1 MKMKKVT
8 ASIIAGALM
17 ISAMGINAFA
27 ADATP
32 SIKVYGNENSPVTAG
47 GKASFIVRLSDF
59 GTVKGMDLTINANG
73 KVDFTDAE
81 ITMDKKVTL
90 EKGTNY
96 KVENGTIHIV
106 DLTSAD
112 MQKDGYANITVG
124 NAKVTA
130 AGDITVTATLAK
142 NGKETVSATS
152 ISGKAAVKT
161 LTKKTTETAGD
172 VKASDSDHFIP
183 YGFLTDGNGY
193 ILKEKDGS
201 FKNVSAEQEYAE
213 FEIPDNGI
221 TTFAA
226 SDHTTEQA
234 IQFGTYTTK
243 AADGTTRGTLLFEDW
258 ETLKNYYI
266 KEKGFSVNEILTK
279 VNELYD
285 AKLAADSNIAGIKV
299 KAGDTAVVARRVEQ
313 TKAMW
318 KVNGSENLQYAARLL
333 NAGKDTAYTAVGYI
347 IANGNVTF
355 SENMVTSTY
364 GSNN

>member
-1 MKMKKVT
+1 MKKVT

-27 ADATP
+27 ANGTP
-32 SIKVYGNENSPVTAG
+32 EIKVYGNENSPVTAEDT
-47 GKASFIVRLSDF
+47 ASFIVRLSGF

-81 ITMDKKVTL
+81 ISMDKGVTL
-90 EKGTNY
+90 EAGKNY

-152 ISGKAAVKT
+152 ISGKAAIKT
-161 LTKKTTETAGD
+161 LTKNTTKTVGD
-172 VKASDSDHFIP
+172 VKASDDKHFIP
-183 YGFLTDGNGY
+183 YGFLTDDKEGY

-201 FKNVSAEQEYAE
+201 FKNVTAGQEYAE

-226 SDHTTEQA
+226 SDHKSQTA

-266 KEKGFSVNEILTK
+266 KEKGFSVDTILAK
-279 VNELYD
+279 VNELYN
-285 AKLAADSNIAGIKV
+285 AKLKADSNIAGIKV
-299 KAGDTAVVARRVEQ
+299 KAGDKEVVVRRVEQ

-318 KVNGSENLQYAARLL
+318 KVNGTEELQYAARLL
-333 NAGKDTAYTAVGYI
+333 NAGKDTTYTAVGYI
-347 IANGNVTF
+347 IANGTVTF

>member
-1 MKMKKVT
+1 MKKLT
-8 ASIIAGALM
+8 ASIVAGALM

-47 GKASFIVRLSDF
+47 DKASFIVRLSDF
-59 GTVKGMDLTINANG
+59 EAVKGMDLTINANG
-73 KVDFTDAE
+73 KVDFTDAA
-81 ITMDKKVTL
+81 ISMDKVTL

-106 DLTSAD
+106 DLTSAN

-124 NAKVTA
+124 NATVTA

-142 NGKETVSATS
+142 NGKETVNATS

-161 LTKKTTETAGD
+161 LVAKTTKGGET
-172 VKASDSDHFIP
+172 VKASDDKHFIP
-183 YGFLTDGNGY
+183 YGFLTDSKGY
-193 ILKEKDGS
+193 ILKEKDGN
-201 FKNVSAEQEYAE
+201 FKNVSADQTYAE
-213 FEIPDNGI
+213 YVIPENGI

-226 SDHTTEQA
+226 SDHTTERA
-234 IQFGTYTTK
+234 IQFGTYTTR

-266 KEKGFSVNEILTK
+266 KEKGFSVNDILTK

-285 AKLAADSNIAGIKV
+285 AKLAAEPNIAGIKV
-299 KAGDTAVVARRVEQ
+299 KAGDKEVVVRRVEQ

>member
-1 MKMKKVT
+1 MKKLT
-8 ASIIAGALM
+8 ASIVAGALM

-27 ADATP
+27 ANGTP
-32 SIKVYGNENSPVTAG
+32 EIKVYGNENSPVTAG
-47 GKASFIVRLSDF
+47 DKASFIVRLSDF
-59 GTVKGMDLTINANG
+59 EAIKGMDLTINANG
-73 KVDFTDAE
+73 KVDFTNAA
-81 ITMDKKVTL
+81 ISMDKVTL

-124 NAKVTA
+124 NATVTA

-152 ISGKAAVKT
+152 IPGKAAVKT
-161 LTKKTTETAGD
+161 LTKKKTDGEI
-172 VKASDSDHFIP
+172 VKASDDKHFIP
-183 YGFLTDGNGY
+183 YGFLTDGKGGY

-201 FKNVSAEQEYAE
+201 FNNATAGQEYAE
-213 FEIPDNGI
+213 FVIPENGI

-234 IQFGTYTTK
+234 IQFGTYTTR

-266 KEKGFSVNEILTK
+266 KEKGFSVNDILTK

-285 AKLAADSNIAGIKV
+285 AKLKADSNIAGIKV
-299 KAGDTAVVARRVEQ
+299 TAGDTEVVVRRVEQ

-318 KVNGSENLQYAARLL
+318 KVNGTEELQYAARLL
-333 NAGKDTAYTAVGYI
+333 NAGKDTTYTAVGYI
-347 IANGNVTF
+347 IANGTVTF

>member
-1 MKMKKVT
+1 MKKLT
-8 ASIIAGALM
+8 ASIVAGALM
-17 ISAMGINAFA
+17 ILAMGINAFA
-27 ADATP
+27 ANGTP
-32 SIKVYGNENSPVTAG
+32 EIKVYGNENSPVTAG
-47 GKASFIVRLSDF
+47 DKASFIVRLSDF
-59 GTVKGMDLTINANG
+59 EAVKGMDLTINANG
-73 KVDFTDAE
+73 KVDFTDAA
-81 ITMDKKVTL
+81 ISMDKVTL

-106 DLTSAD
+106 DLTSAN

-142 NGKETVSATS
+142 NGKETVNATS
-152 ISGKAAVKT
+152 IPGKAAVKT
-161 LTKKTTETAGD
+161 LTKKTTDGEPVA
-172 VKASDSDHFIP
+172 ASDSKHFIP
-183 YGFLTDGNGY
+183 YGFLTDGKGY

-201 FKNVSAEQEYAE
+201 FKNVTAGQEYAE
-213 FEIPDNGI
+213 FEIPENGI

-226 SDHTTEQA
+226 SDHKSQTA

-243 AADGTTRGTLLFEDW
+243 AAEGTTRGTLLFEDW

-285 AKLAADSNIAGIKV
+285 AKLKADSNIAGIKV
-299 KAGDTAVVARRVEQ
+299 KAGDKEVVVRRVEQ

-318 KVNGSENLQYAARLL
+318 KVNGTEELQYAARLL
-333 NAGKDTAYTAVGYI
+333 NAGKDTTYTAVGYI
-347 IANGNVTF
+347 IANGTVTF

>member
-1 MKMKKVT
+1 MKKLT
-8 ASIIAGALM
+8 ASIVAGALM
-17 ISAMGINAFA
+17 ISSMGINAFA
-27 ADATP
+27 ANGTP
-32 SIKVYGNENSPVTAG
+32 EIKVYGNENSPVTAG
-47 GKASFIVRLSDF
+47 DKASFIVRLSDF
-59 GTVKGMDLTINANG
+59 KAVKGMDLTINANG
-73 KVDFTDAE
+73 MVDFTNAE
-81 ITMDKKVTL
+81 ISMDKVTL

-96 KVENGTIHIV
+96 KVENDTIYIV

-124 NAKVTA
+124 NATVTA

-161 LTKKTTETAGD
+161 LVAKTTTDGET
-172 VKASDSDHFIP
+172 VKASDDKHFIP
-183 YGFLTDGNGY
+183 YGFLTDSEGY

-201 FKNVSAEQEYAE
+201 FKKVSADQKYAE
-213 FEIPDNGI
+213 YEIPENGI

-226 SDHTTEQA
+226 SDHTTERA
-234 IQFGTYTTK
+234 IQFGTYTTR

-266 KEKGFSVNEILTK
+266 KECGFSVNDILTK

-285 AKLAADSNIAGIKV
+285 AKLKADPTIAGIKV
-299 KAGDTAVVARRVEQ
+299 KAGDKEVVVRRVKQ

-318 KVNGSENLQYAARLL
+318 KVKSKNLLQYAARLKGV
-333 NAGKDTAYTAVGYI
+333 NPNTSYTAVGYI

-355 SENMVTSTY
+355 SENMVTSKY

>member
-8 ASIIAGALM
+8 AGIAAGALM

-47 GKASFIVRLSDF
+47 DKASFIVRLSDF
-59 GTVKGMDLTINANG
+59 EAVKGMDLTINANG
-73 KVDFTDAE
+73 KVDFTDAA
-81 ITMDKKVTL
+81 ISMDKVTL

-106 DLTSAD
+106 NLTSAN

-152 ISGKAAVKT
+152 IPGKAAVKT
-161 LTKKTTETAGD
+161 LVAKTTTGGETVA
-172 VKASDSDHFIP
+172 ASDDKHFIP
-183 YGFLTDGNGY
+183 YGFLTDSKGY

-201 FKNVSAEQEYAE
+201 FKNVTAGQEYAE
-213 FEIPDNGI
+213 FEMPDNCI

-226 SDHTTEQA
+226 SDHTTERA
-234 IQFGTYTTK
+234 IQFGTYTTR

-266 KEKGFSVNEILTK
+266 KEKGFSVNDILTK

-285 AKLAADSNIAGIKV
+285 AKLKADSTIAGIKV
-299 KAGDTAVVARRVEQ
+299 KAGDKEVVVRRVEQ

-333 NAGKDTAYTAVGYI
+333 NAGADTAYTAVGYI